1 MKISISDPV
10 VMAPVASLVPR
21 LQPWEA
27 MGWSAQQHRRIW
39 RSWAQTFARNRNN
52 MAAIHYFKKCIDEH
66 DDGHFVTLCMRS
78 NFNRQIAQAEKAL
91 DDSRKA
97 AKIAPWSAIV
107 NLQIAD
113 ALYDLNKFEENK
125 MSLHNDSRLYSGT
138 KKLPFNYR
146 LLVVNSNFEDNLGDS
161 LRPFFLRN
169 LASMRTI
176 YEEILKPEKPA
187 EASTRWKTLKDLNE
201 CDVNSLIE
209 KKEIRISP
217 LEAARRK
224 RKTKIYYQSYLN
236 DSWIDIAFLK
246 TLRHNPIVL
255 LDKYY
260 NSAHEREKYLN
271 NSYECIKKFTKML
284 HARSPM
290 YNQNYQRMANPDM
303 LEQMHQDNKNRI
315 QYQTRRNMLSI
326 LRTIRAL
333 REQKDIT
340 RLRKFV
346 SKVMGEF
353 VVLKTRRIMPW
364 KIEFMNEVYNHLALS
379 LCEMYS
385 IPDYKVSPYDNDSM
399 CRLLGVNPLK
409 PTEPQ
414 VVVFGDR
421 STYVYEDSGAAF
433 EQAQE
438 YKRAKAALDKR
449 LYFAKLPIERSYLLY
464 EIADCLL
471 SQNHLVHCLL
481 FAKSSIDEAVRANSK
496 IWQFLATMLQAKAHA
511 ILCKYERQAEV
522 LNNAYKLAKELKS
535 PSLCTFIELC
545 RMLNRDYM
553 TLRKVSILVS
563 TKRLR
568 CRISNRSSCMLPN
581 QISAD
586 ADSHK
591 ILA

>member
-1 MKISISDPV
+1 MRYLCGLLNYIKLDFSFVESCFLHFFVIYFLGFSIFALSPLSVLFLDSMNISISDPV
-10 VMAPVASLVPR
+10 VVAPAVSLVPR
-21 LQPWEA
+21 LQPWEL

-52 MAAIHYFKKCIDEH
+52 MAAIHYFNKCIDEH
-66 DDGHFVTLCMRS
+66 DDGHFLTLCMRS

-97 AKIAPWSAIV
+97 ARIAPWSAFV

-125 MSLHNDSRLYSGT
+125 MSLHNDSRLYTGT

-187 EASTRWKTLKDLNE
+187 EASTRWKAHNDLNE
-201 CDVNSLIE
+201 CDVHSLVE
-209 KKEIRISP
+209 KKKIRISP

-340 RLRKFV
+340 V
-346 SKVMGEF
+346 SSGLHKKGQ
-353 VVLKTRRIMPW
+353 TD
-364 KIEFMNEVYNHLALS
+364 KI
-379 LCEMYS
+379 
-385 IPDYKVSPYDNDSM
+385 
-399 CRLLGVNPLK
+399 
-409 PTEPQ
+409 
-414 VVVFGDR
+414 
-421 STYVYEDSGAAF
+421 
-433 EQAQE
+433 
-438 YKRAKAALDKR
+438 
-449 LYFAKLPIERSYLLY
+449 
-464 EIADCLL
+464 
-471 SQNHLVHCLL
+471 
-481 FAKSSIDEAVRANSK
+481 
-496 IWQFLATMLQAKAHA
+496 
-511 ILCKYERQAEV
+511 
-522 LNNAYKLAKELKS
+522 
-535 PSLCTFIELC
+535 
-545 RMLNRDYM
+545 
-553 TLRKVSILVS
+553 
-563 TKRLR
+563 
-568 CRISNRSSCMLPN
+568 
-581 QISAD
+581 
-586 ADSHK
+586 
-591 ILA
+591 